1 MATRYTRFERLVHY
15 VCELCPSDKLGAIK
29 LNKILWYADTF
40 AYRLHGKT
48 ISGETAYIKRQ
59 YGPVPKN
66 ILKALKHLQDTEALV
81 VEEKPS
87 YSFGGPR
94 REYRT
99 LTGADISCF
108 SAEERKIVQDVAEII
123 CKDHTATSIS
133 DLSHNIIWEA
143 ANLGEEIPVNAVLA
157 SKFDPVTDADEK
169 WAKTV
174 IRNFER
180 SSKHLRVKKK
190 TTVRARRE
198 RLAAG

>member
-1 MATRYTRFERLVHY
+1 MSGHHTRFECLVHY

-66 ILKALKHLQDTEALV
+66 ILKALKHLQSTGALV
-81 VEEKPS
+81 VEEKQSP
-87 YSFGGPR
+87 SFGGPR

-108 SAEERKIVQDVAEII
+108 SAKERKIVQDVADII
-123 CKDHTATSIS
+123 CKEFTATSIS
-133 DLSHNIIWEA
+133 DLSHDIIWEA
-143 ANLGEEIPVNAVLA
+143 ANLGDEIPINAVLA
-157 SKFDPVTDADEK
+157 SEFDPVTNADIK
-169 WAKTV
+169 WAKIV
-174 IRNFER
+174 VRNFER
-180 SSKHLRVKKK
+180 SSKKEKA
-190 TTVRARRE
+190 TVRARQE
-198 RLAAG
+198 RVAAG